1 MKSVATRRFW
11 ELFDALPVDVQ
22 KLAVK
27 NNRLWRENPK
37 HPSLRFRLLQGSKD
51 RFYDSHR
58 GSLSSTW
65 PAGLENDNV
74 DLDWYPRRV

>member
-22 KLAVK
+22 KLAG
-27 NNRLWRENPK
+27 
-37 HPSLRFRLLQGSKD
+37 F
-51 RFYDSHR
+51 
-58 GSLSSTW
+58 W
-65 PAGLENDNV
+65 PAGLEDDNV